1 MSLEKAK
8 QPLADDKKLKRV
20 EIIMLKYNQ
29 PLIEGL
35 AINKLIE
42 NTDWP
47 YKLTIFDNRPNPPN
61 MSKVWN
67 KLVREATC
75 EYIVIMDS
83 DIFVTKGWLTNM
95 MAVFEGRPKCMVV
108 VPVMGDTPT
117 SKIQQIPKSDKPP
130 FLGTP
135 DVSGCCFLFK
145 KEVLDKVGWFDE
157 DFYVFGQ
164 DAMFFFRVIN
174 LGYEIWVQ
182 PKAYVEHGIAGEA
195 SLSTRQANFN
205 WQEEVRYSKKLY
217 SEKVKR
223 EKAMNIPRLIKE
235 TGKSPE
241 EIRAYIEQVEKPLA
255 DDKQIERV
263 EIIVLVHKSPKNEV
277 ECIKNIIEKTK
288 HPYQLTIFDNRPNPP
303 NMSKV
308 WNKLVREATC
318 EYIVIMDS
326 DAFVRTDGWLGK
338 MIEVFKSHPDCG
350 VVVPLCGKN
359 GSCPKFQQGSATDKA
374 PYPCDYYVSG
384 YCFMFKRK
392 LVNEI
397 GWFDENFFV
406 YGQDSDW
413 IDRLKYRNYKPYIQP
428 QVEVTHL
435 GMSETTKASEEGIFD
450 LEIDRVHAKL
460 LFDEKRENRKK
471 QHGLLRED
479 LCQD

>member
-35 AINKLIE
+35 AVNKLIE

-61 MSKVWN
+61 MAKVWN
-67 KLVREATC
+67 KLVREA
-75 EYIVIMDS
+75 S
-83 DIFVTKGWLTNM
+83 
-95 MAVFEGRPKCMVV
+95 
-108 VPVMGDTPT
+108 
-117 SKIQQIPKSDKPP
+117 
-130 FLGTP
+130 
-135 DVSGCCFLFK
+135 
-145 KEVLDKVGWFDE
+145 
-157 DFYVFGQ
+157 
-164 DAMFFFRVIN
+164 
-174 LGYEIWVQ
+174 
-182 PKAYVEHGIAGEA
+182 
-195 SLSTRQANFN
+195 
-205 WQEEVRYSKKLY
+205 
-217 SEKVKR
+217 
-223 EKAMNIPRLIKE
+223 
-235 TGKSPE
+235 
-241 EIRAYIEQVEKPLA
+241 
-255 DDKQIERV
+255 
-263 EIIVLVHKSPKNEV
+263 
-277 ECIKNIIEKTK
+277 
-288 HPYQLTIFDNRPNPP
+288 
-303 NMSKV
+303 
-308 WNKLVREATC
+308 C

-350 VVVPLCGKN
+350 LVVPLCGEN
-359 GSCPKFQQGSATDKA
+359 GSCPKFQQGSATDKP

-413 IDRLKYRNYKPYIQP
+413 IDRLKYRNYKIYIQP

-435 GMSETTKASEEGIFD
+435 GMSETTKASKEGIFD

-460 LFDEKRENRKK
+460 LFDEKREKRKK
-471 QHGLLRED
+471 QHGLLEED
-479 LCQD
+479 LCQN